1 MSQTDTIDS
10 TAVQDALRALY
21 AHVDEQVQQVEY
33 AIACRPANV
42 EDHIKSLGHLVGL
55 CEKRPYDQL
64 FELNTGAAGELCT
77 RFAAIYHRILG
88 DCSSKLSFKSVVML
102 TLQKRFISQVFEI
115 SGFRSERTLQTI
127 LRRRGKDFPDKAL
140 TQNQAALRNVL
151 ISSVGTLSAEELVQL
166 SLDESET
173 AALLAIGLL
182 LDRMPT
188 TLAGEAGRQFLLE
201 QYNPYGALQ
210 PLDVYKALV
219 ANVWMLC
226 SYSVCAGKH
235 EIKKHLNAWYKRVHK
250 AKGLRVHP
258 TGSVRQPGN
267 VDNKPV
273 MAVMAESFSSAHAMY
288 RWYAPII
295 KRLKADY
302 FLCLVALRADVDE
315 DSIALFDRFLE
326 VSEEDEL
333 NVQNV
338 MDACTPDIAYFMSVG
353 MRSWSIS
360 MANLRWAPLQV
371 MSFGHP
377 ATTHSTEMDLAFI
390 NTRTVGEPGI
400 VAENMLVLDSEIG
413 SLIEIHKDLR
423 LPAPPELSNTEV
435 RIAIPCN
442 LMKIN
447 IGFMAALKEIE
458 RQAEKPVHFTF
469 FPNQSGISHLTTA
482 LQIQRFFPNA
492 TVARR
497 TSYDKYLA
505 LLNQHHLALSPFPF
519 GNATSTIDCM
529 VLGLP
534 SIGLLG
540 QEPHARSDFDVL
552 AAFDLQEFCVADSVE
567 NYVHGVVRY
576 INTPGLLDEL
586 RALVAS
592 KNFMER
598 HQVSENPLSEEFC
611 NALKWAHANVNLVKG
626 PRGVVFESAGR
637 WV

>member
-1 MSQTDTIDS
+1 MSHNADTRSI
-10 TAVQDALRALY
+10 QDALQALY
-21 AHVDEQVQQVEY
+21 ADVDEQLHQLEYAVACKPGHVDE
-33 AIACRPANV
+33 
-42 EDHIKSLGHLVGL
+42 HIKTLGQVIDL
-55 CEKRPYDQL
+55 CERRPHNQL
-64 FELNTGAAGELCT
+64 FELDTTATCELCT
-77 RFAAIYHRILG
+77 RIAAVYQRLLT
-88 DCSSKLSFKSVVML
+88 DCSNNLSFKSVVML

-115 SGFRSERTLQTI
+115 SGYGSEQALQRV
-127 LRRRGKDFPDKAL
+127 LAKRAKERPAKSL
-140 TQNQAALRNVL
+140 TQNQAALRHVL
-151 ISSVGTLSAEELVQL
+151 VSTTSTLDVEQLVNL

-201 QYNPYGALQ
+201 QYNPYDALQ
-210 PLDVYKALV
+210 THDVYRAVV

-226 SYSVCAGKH
+226 SYSASPGKH
-235 EIKKHLNAWYKRVHK
+235 EIKKHLNAWYKRMHK
-250 AKGLRVHP
+250 AKGLRVRP
-258 TGSVRQPGN
+258 TGSVPQPGN
-267 VDNKPV
+267 THNKPV
-273 MAVMAESFSSAHAMY
+273 MAVVAESFSSAHAMY

-295 KRLKADY
+295 KRLKQDY
-302 FLCLVALRADVDE
+302 FLVLVALRADVD
-315 DSIALFDRFLE
+315 DNAIGLFDRFLE
-326 VSEEDEL
+326 VPEQDEL

-338 MDACTPDIAYFMSVG
+338 LDQCTPDIAYFTSVG
-353 MRSWSIS
+353 MRSWGIS

-390 NTRTVGEPGI
+390 NTRTVGEPGV
-400 VAENMLVLDSEIG
+400 VAENMLVLESEIG
-413 SLIEIHKDLR
+413 SLIEAHKDLR
-423 LPAPPELSNTEV
+423 LPPPAELPNDEV

-458 RQAEKPVHFTF
+458 RLANKPVRYTF
-469 FPNQSGISHLTTA
+469 FPNQGGISHLTTTR
-482 LQIQRFFPNA
+482 QIQRMFPSA

-497 TSYDKYLA
+497 TTYDQYLA
-505 LLNQHHLALSPFPF
+505 MLNQHHLALSPFPF

-540 QEPHARSDFDVL
+540 QEPHARSDYDVL
-552 AAFDLQEFCVADSVE
+552 AAFDLQDYCVADSVN
-567 NYVHGVVRY
+567 NYVQGTVRY

-586 RALVAS
+586 RAMVAS

-598 HQVSENPLSEEFC
+598 HTVSDNPLSEEFC
-611 NALKWAHANVNLVKG
+611 KALKWAHAN
-626 PRGVVFESAGR
+626 AA
-637 WV
+637 